1 MFLRWRRV
9 QTLRLLSLPTERCF
23 RVSYLVSRSVFVQFC
38 TVLKCAY
45 SPEIL
50 LDVGRTTFLE
60 LNFAH
65 AEELRDLGLLRR
77 PTTSPTP
84 TTASRPQRRRHKRR
98 QRKQKTGKCGG
109 IQARLAAN
117 PHKPAIPTNVRS
129 LDNKLDYIRL
139 LRSTQRTVKDC
150 CVFVFTETWLSNSV
164 PDCAIQLDQLSCY
177 RADRVLVEGGK
188 TRGGGLCVY
197 INDAWCR
204 DAVVVCIHC
213 SPLVEF
219 MIIKCRP
226 FYLPREYTAIM
237 LAAVYIPPNSNNNRS
252 EALNELYQHISEQQT
267 AHPDAFLIL
276 AGDFNHADLKSVFPK
291 IHQHVDF
298 PTWGNNTLDF
308 VYTTQRGAYKA
319 LPLPHLGTSDHI
331 TVMLIPAYRPIVKV
345 TKPVHRQ
352 IQVWPEGSSEA
363 LQDCFNTT
371 DWNMFKQAATY
382 TVLGKLLS
390 KSN

>member
-1 MFLRWRRV
+1 M
-9 QTLRLLSLPTERCF
+9 T
-23 RVSYLVSRSVFVQFC
+23 
-38 TVLKCAY
+38 KC
-45 SPEIL
+45 
-50 LDVGRTTFLE
+50 
-60 LNFAH
+60 
-65 AEELRDLGLLRR
+65 
-77 PTTSPTP
+77 
-84 TTASRPQRRRHKRR
+84 K
-98 QRKQKTGKCGG
+98 
-109 IQARLAAN
+109 
-117 PHKPAIPTNVRS
+117 
-129 LDNKLDYIRL
+129 
-139 LRSTQRTVKDC
+139 
-150 CVFVFTETWLSNSV
+150 
-164 PDCAIQLDQLSCY
+164 CY
-177 RADRVLVEGGK
+177 RADRVLVEGGN

-204 DAVVVCIHC
+204 YAVMVCKHC

-252 EALNELYQHISEQQT
+252 EALNELYQHISEQQR

-308 VYTTQRGAYKA
+308 VYTPQRGAYKA

-331 TVMLIPAYRPIVKV
+331 IVMLIPAYRPIVKV
-345 TKPVHRQ
+345 TKPVHKQ

-382 TVLGKLLS
+382 NNTTDLQEYSETVTANITKCIDDVTVTKTITVRPTRSRG
-390 KSN
+390 

>member
-1 MFLRWRRV
+1 MLIFTKGGNISGGHYISV
-9 QTLRLLSLPTERCF
+9 QNIGYRSTWSVIIGIGIGPEKGISVDPLCRHCGFSLSRQNG
-23 RVSYLVSRSVFVQFC
+23 VFVFLILWVAVFLYVFVASIS
-38 TVLKCAY
+38 VLKRAY
-45 SPEIL
+45 SREFL
-50 LDVGRTTFLE
+50 LDVGRTTFLD

-65 AEELRDLGLLRR
+65 AEELRDLGLLQR
-77 PTTSPTP
+77 PTTSSTP

-98 QRKQKTGKCGG
+98 ERKQKRSKRGG
-109 IQARLAAN
+109 IRARLAAN
-117 PHKPAIPTNVRS
+117 PHKPAIPTIVLANVRS

-150 CVFVFTETWLSNSV
+150 CVFVFMERETWLSNSV

-197 INDAWCR
+197 IN
-204 DAVVVCIHC
+204 VVVCKHC

-237 LAAVYIPPNSNNNRS
+237 FAAVYIPPNSNNNRS

-298 PTWGNNTLDF
+298 PTRGNNTLDF
-308 VYTTQRGAYKA
+308 QHPSPILAPQTT
-319 LPLPHLGTSDHI
+319 S
-331 TVMLIPAYRPIVKV
+331 
-345 TKPVHRQ
+345 
-352 IQVWPEGSSEA
+352 
-363 LQDCFNTT
+363 
-371 DWNMFKQAATY
+371 
-382 TVLGKLLS
+382 LS
-390 KSN
+390 C